1 MLLHHTEMT
10 SDHDLN
16 GLETEDTT
24 VDVSD
29 YRFKVLIVGN
39 SGVGKTAFMLQ
50 YCDKIFTPTYTST
63 VGVDFKMKTL
73 FRYSKR
79 FLLCIPVCE
88 LLHMNSHS

>member
-1 MLLHHTEMT
+1 MT

-16 GLETEDTT
+16 ELETEDTSM
-24 VDVSD
+24 DAVSD

-50 YCDKIFTPTYTST
+50 YCDKTFTPSYTST

-73 FRYSKR
+73 YR
-79 FLLCIPVCE
+79 
-88 LLHMNSHS
+88 